1 MSVRLHGWIG
11 GYMEVKLL
19 NNQTGIILTR
29 DAEMVSDA
37 LYVTFRNAPKNAT
50 VIFQNENDSLYR
62 EIIDKTCEVPLSFL
76 LKSEIIS
83 ITVTI
88 LNGSHKV
95 PTWHCERMIV
105 TKCELDTVLIRPDDT
120 DISNKWASTQDE
132 LNTIRENYK
141 NLSEKY
147 SELATKLNKL
157 LDGYDIT

>member
-1 MSVRLHGWIG
+1 
-11 GYMEVKLL
+11 MEIKLL
-19 NNQTGIILTR
+19 NNNTGIILTR
-29 DAEMVSDA
+29 DAEMITGA
-37 LYVTFRNAPKNAT
+37 LYITFKNVPRNAT
-50 VIFQNENDSLYR
+50 VIFQNETDSLYR
-62 EIIDKTCEVPLSFL
+62 EIIDNTCEVPLSFL

-83 ITVTI
+83 TTVTI
-88 LNGSHKV
+88 LNGSKNV

-120 DISNKWASTQDE
+120 DISSKWANTQDE